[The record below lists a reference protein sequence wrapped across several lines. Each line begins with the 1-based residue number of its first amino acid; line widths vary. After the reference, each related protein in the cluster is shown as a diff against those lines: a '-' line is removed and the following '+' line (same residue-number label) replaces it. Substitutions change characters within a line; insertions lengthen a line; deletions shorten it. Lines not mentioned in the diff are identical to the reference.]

1 MEKRVD
7 ILSFSRIM
15 PTDRQPCGIDLRSLE
30 QSRAEQS
37 RAEQSRAQANCALFA
52 PCGSETFEI
61 EYNIRD
67 G

>member
-37 RAEQSRAQANCALFA
+37 RAQASCVLFA
-52 PCGSETFEI
+52 SCGALET

>member
-1 MEKRVD
+1 MWNRST
-7 ILSFSRIM
+7 L
-15 PTDRQPCGIDLRSLE
+15 LRAE

-37 RAEQSRAQANCALFA
+37 RAEQSRAEQSRARDNCALFA
-52 PCGSETFEI
+52 SCGALET